1 MSASPWRHA
10 RKSALGHAVLSCLCN
25 LVLLPCLAEP
35 QQAAHNRTAGSPGP
49 DLSCSVLAGGSKTF
63 RVYLGHRTDLSS
75 TRRAAESVLELGPA
89 HITIVD
95 QTAGFEAGRDPALQA
110 LSVEVIDA
118 PGVFFFSGFSEFV
131 RKHAIAKE
139 LDAYF
144 WLHSDARLE
153 VGVARAGLAS
163 LCALWESNMTWGAVF
178 FKFDVFCAF
187 SVDAVTK
194 IGPWDSGIP
203 HYRADSDYYRR
214 MDRLNFTRCQN
225 PRAQADAC
233 HGVPALRAIWPED
246 GFQIAHE
253 GSIFLKRQEQEV
265 IAEERW
271 AYWLFDYVGRY
282 IYFPLKWG
290 FLWNGENQDWATWPE
305 RSFFSTST
313 TRPLATLI
321 ITVARLPPPANGW
334 VWEWGWNI
342 GKVYLG
348 VSLVMPL
355 LALLL
360 LCRRCVSQLCRRVAR
375 GQTPGEFKQTFGR
388 SSKVEVKVM

>member
-25 LVLLPCLAEP
+25 LVLLPCLVEP

-282 IYFPLKWG
+282 VYFPLKWG
-290 FLWNGENQDWATWPE
+290 FPVEWRVSRLGNLARTVILQHEHQATA
-305 RSFFSTST
+305 RNTHHYCGT
-313 TRPLATLI
+313 TAPACQ
-321 ITVARLPPPANGW
+321 RLG
-334 VWEWGWNI
+334 
-342 GKVYLG
+342 LG
-348 VSLVMPL
+348 VGLEH
-355 LALLL
+355 
-360 LCRRCVSQLCRRVAR
+360 RQGVSRGLSSHAVAGSSPFVSAVRVTTLPQGGAR
-375 GQTPGEFKQTFGR
+375 PDTG
-388 SSKVEVKVM
+388 